1 MLNLE
6 DRERERERERQ
17 RERAGARL
25 EEEEEVGAEYPPFL
39 SLGLPSSV
47 HSLSVSPS
55 LPSALFLGGQ
65 SE

>member
-6 DRERERERERQ
+6 DRERERETE

-25 EEEEEVGAEYPPFL
+25 EEEEEEEEEEVGAEYPPFL

-47 HSLSVSPS
+47 HSLSVP
-55 LPSALFLGGQ
+55 P
-65 SE
+65 